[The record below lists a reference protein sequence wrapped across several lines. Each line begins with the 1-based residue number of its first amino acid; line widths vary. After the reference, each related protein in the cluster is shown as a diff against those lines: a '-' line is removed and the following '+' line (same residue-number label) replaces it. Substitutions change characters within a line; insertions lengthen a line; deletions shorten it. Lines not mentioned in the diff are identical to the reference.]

1 MSPILRA
8 SSTDHTGKG
17 AGETDFVG
25 ARLVDALAEALT
37 VAADTGGKANGS
49 SLCRFAGGS
58 SCGVEAVC
66 IDLARMKASMASVF
80 SLPLLSYNQPDFTLS
95 CQNSLQVLCRLP

>member
-58 SCGVEAVC
+58 KGGGVKFDIRGGEVDSSWRSRTSHSFFC
-66 IDLARMKASMASVF
+66 FSHGIDDTHAW
-80 SLPLLSYNQPDFTLS
+80 N
-95 CQNSLQVLCRLP
+95 